1 MRQSTSIERPVGEGE
16 TNRSSD
22 LEAVRNALADRG
34 LCRRSVAGQWNAKF
48 KQDLTAG
55 VRIFQR
61 KAGLEPDGL
70 VIPGGP
76 TAHALALGGDAQV
89 KSADAQVSGACLA
102 LERDIGEVEREI
114 AHAEKELSKTQK
126 ELESLRSQLDGKRAE
141 LDRMLERLGLG
152 PVPNNFNLDA
162 IFRGLQNVPE
172 DFRPEARRVPEKAR
186 ELLALVAK
194 IKDGERDLVGQA
206 RRVIQIDR
214 TLRNLHARRSVV
226 CG

>member
-1 MRQSTSIERPVGEGE
+1 MTTRTVKKSSSIERPVGEGE

-76 TAHALALGGDAQV
+76 TAHALALGGEVTARAPAETNWPMPQPAAR
-89 KSADAQVSGACLA
+89 SN
-102 LERDIGEVEREI
+102 GELTR
-114 AHAEKELSKTQK
+114 
-126 ELESLRSQLDGKRAE
+126 
-141 LDRMLERLGLG
+141 
-152 PVPNNFNLDA
+152 
-162 IFRGLQNVPE
+162 
-172 DFRPEARRVPEKAR
+172 
-186 ELLALVAK
+186 
-194 IKDGERDLVGQA
+194 
-206 RRVIQIDR
+206 
-214 TLRNLHARRSVV
+214 
-226 CG
+226 

>member
-1 MRQSTSIERPVGEGE
+1 MTTRTVKKSTSIERPVGEGE

-76 TAHALALGGDAQV
+76 TALALALGGEAQV
-89 KSADAQVSGACLA
+89 KYSDAQVSRECLEI
-102 LERDIGEVEREI
+102 ERNIGEAEREI
-114 AHAEKELSKTQK
+114 AAAETDLSDTQK
-126 ELESLRSQLDGKRAE
+126 ELEKLRLQLSAKKAE
-141 LDRMLERLGLG
+141 LDDMLERLGLG
-152 PVPNNFNLDA
+152 AVPGNFNLGG
-162 IFRGLQNVPE
+162 ILRGLQNVPE
-172 DFRPEARRVPEKAR
+172 EFRPEARASPKRR
-186 ELLALVAK
+186 ESYWRWSPA
-194 IKDGERDLVGQA
+194 
-206 RRVIQIDR
+206 
-214 TLRNLHARRSVV
+214 
-226 CG
+226 